1 MFLETEK
8 PNLIGNKLYPKTGF
22 ELNEGSNFYEWNT
35 KSLGSLMDYLI
46 NFGLFF
52 LSRDVNISS

>member
-35 KSLGSLMDYLI
+35 KSLGSLMHC
-46 NFGLFF
+46 NFKRVQQVL
-52 LSRDVNISS
+52 